1 MLIRRCTRHRQHFG
15 YAVILGIAE
24 WGGHGV
30 AYTDGICRNCATLE
44 RRRLVVGDSA
54 TAAAA
59 RGLRRRAVSRVL
71 AVVFTAGLVSTILS
85 GDPDRGTSLRLEGG
99 ARWRPPASSPCRVC
113 PTSEPSVGQARP
125 APQIAVEAPR
135 DRVAPITTLRL
146 AGQRVQSFHQL
157 AQAADVAL
165 VQTAG
170 DPSVQADPPS
180 RTATPHAPSSPVN
193 ARVLAALRSVFEQSS
208 AEPPTGRRR
217 ACRAHG
223 AVARGAFG
231 SAVASRAAPAQAGG
245 RPPRPS
251 RLVRLRHSLR
261 QAPAS
266 CHAAR
271 GVLSMS
277 PPVKSG

>member
-1 MLIRRCTRHRQHFG
+1 MLIRRCAWHRQHFG

-85 GDPDRGTSLRLEGG
+85 GDPGPRHEPALGGGRAVASAGLVSVPRLPVER
-99 ARWRPPASSPCRVC
+99 AVRR
-113 PTSEPSVGQARP
+113 EARP

-135 DRVAPITTLRL
+135 DRVVPITTLRL

-170 DPSVQADPPS
+170 DPAVQADLPS

-208 AEPPTGRRR
+208 AEPTVVVALAEPTVR
-217 ACRAHG
+217 
-223 AVARGAFG
+223 
-231 SAVASRAAPAQAGG
+231 SREERSEAP
-245 RPPRPS
+245 
-251 RLVRLRHSLR
+251 
-261 QAPAS
+261 
-266 CHAAR
+266 
-271 GVLSMS
+271 
-277 PPVKSG
+277 